1 MAKVTWLTIDAAY
14 KEYYGKE
21 LPEVPSTKSTYRSRF
36 KKGLVG
42 NKIPLVIT
50 TLHDGTIQ
58 VSKESIE
65 EVKLKYSTARRVG

>member
-1 MAKVTWLTIDAAY
+1 MAKVTWLTVDDAY
-14 KEYYGKE
+14 KEYYGKA

-36 KKGLVG
+36 KKGLID

-58 VSKESIE
+58 VSRESIE
-65 EVKLKYSTARRVG
+65 QVKMKYKTG

>member
-1 MAKVTWLTIDAAY
+1 MAKVTWLTVDAAY

-21 LPEVPSTKSTYRSRF
+21 LPEVPKERYNRRYEF
-36 KKGLVG
+36 KKRLTG
-42 NKIPLVIT
+42 NKIPLVIIT

-65 EVKLKYSTARRVG
+65 QVKMKYASSKTG

>member
-1 MAKVTWLTIDAAY
+1 MAKVTWLTVDAAY

-21 LPEVPSTKSTYRSRF
+21 LPEVPREKYNRRYEF
-36 KKGLVG
+36 KKGLVD

-65 EVKLKYSTARRVG
+65 AF

>member
-1 MAKVTWLTIDAAY
+1 MAKVTWLTVDAAY

-21 LPEVPSTKSTYRSRF
+21 LPEVPKTKSNKLYEF
-36 KKGLVG
+36 KKGLVS

-65 EVKLKYSTARRVG
+65 QVKMKYASSKAG